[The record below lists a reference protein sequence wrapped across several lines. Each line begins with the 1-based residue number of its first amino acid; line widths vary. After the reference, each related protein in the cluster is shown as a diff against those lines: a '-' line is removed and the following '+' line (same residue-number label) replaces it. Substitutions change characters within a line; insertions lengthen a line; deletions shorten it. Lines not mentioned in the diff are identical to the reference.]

1 MNNQEMPSISTVNS
15 DTLATLTFSSSITM
29 TVISLALGMVH
40 KNPALATSVAAT
52 GQDLNFETRLNAM
65 ENTIFKLGS
74 TLQQIIYANDPLV
87 SHEEKMIKYISWYL

>member
-1 MNNQEMPSISTVNS
+1 MLSISTVNS
-15 DTLATLTFSSSITM
+15 DTLATLTFPSSITM

-65 ENTIFKLGS
+65 GNTIFKLGS

>member
-1 MNNQEMPSISTVNS
+1 MLSISTVNS

-29 TVISLALGMVH
+29 TVISLASGMVH

>member
-1 MNNQEMPSISTVNS
+1 MLSISTVNS

>member
-1 MNNQEMPSISTVNS
+1 MNNQEMLSISTVNS

-52 GQDLNFETRLNAM
+52 GQDLNFEIRLNAM
-65 ENTIFKLGS
+65 ENNIFKLGS

>member
-1 MNNQEMPSISTVNS
+1 MLSISTVNS

-52 GQDLNFETRLNAM
+52 GQDLNFEIRLNAM
-65 ENTIFKLGS
+65 ENNIFKLGS

>member
-1 MNNQEMPSISTVNS
+1 MNNQEMLSISTVNS

>member
-1 MNNQEMPSISTVNS
+1 MLSISTVNS

-52 GQDLNFETRLNAM
+52 GQDLNFEIRLNAM

-74 TLQQIIYANDPLV
+74 TLEQIIYANDPLV